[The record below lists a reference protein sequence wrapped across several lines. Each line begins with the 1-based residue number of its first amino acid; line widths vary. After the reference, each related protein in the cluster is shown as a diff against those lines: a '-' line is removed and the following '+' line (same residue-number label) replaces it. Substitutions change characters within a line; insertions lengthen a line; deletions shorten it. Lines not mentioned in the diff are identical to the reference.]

1 MYLEIAKIVVL
12 IGGIA
17 ALSPYGPRVA
27 SAAVGIAFGATAI
40 AGVALV
46 LREGPSPRRLLA
58 GFFQPL
64 AACGVMSA
72 AAWGVHDMLIRI
84 GLDQPA
90 VLLIAMIVIG
100 ACVYVAAALVL
111 CRGTA
116 RDLLDLLKKALR
128 RQSAE

>member
-1 MYLEIAKIVVL
+1 
-12 IGGIA
+12 
-17 ALSPYGPRVA
+17 
-27 SAAVGIAFGATAI
+27 
-40 AGVALV
+40 
-46 LREGPSPRRLLA
+46 
-58 GFFQPL
+58 
-64 AACGVMSA
+64 
-72 AAWGVHDMLIRI
+72 MLIRI